1 MKGSW
6 ELFLKTDSVKVQ
18 VGVVDSWTVLEF
30 RILSLPSEYTY
41 EACRI
46 PCLEDR

>member
-6 ELFLKTDSVKVQ
+6 GLFVKTVPLKVQ
-18 VGVVDSWTVLEF
+18 VGVVDSWAVLEF